1 MFSTIV
7 VGTDGSDTARQA
19 VDLAIDLARSS
30 GATLHMVTVF
40 RTASAGVAVA
50 AAGAAAGASD
60 AAAHALSREV
70 GQQILEEAAARAGEL
85 KVERHVVAGAPADG
99 IIQVATEVGADLI
112 VVGSKGMQGA
122 RRILG
127 SVPNSVAHGAPCNV
141 LVAKTS

>member
-19 VDLAIDLARSS
+19 VDVAVDLARLS
-30 GATLHMVTVF
+30 GATLHLVNVF
-40 RTASAGVAVA
+40 RAGSPGVSVA

-60 AAAHALSREV
+60 AAGRAMSKEA
-70 GQQILEEAAARAGEL
+70 GQRVLDEAAARAGDV
-85 KVERHVVAGAPADG
+85 KVERHVVAGTPADG
-99 IIQVATEVGADLI
+99 IVEVADTVSADLI

-127 SVPNSVAHGAPCNV
+127 SVPNSVAHAAACHV
-141 LVAKTS
+141 LVAKTA